1 MPVKASRISKMRY
14 PGLKQKTD
22 DWYRDGDVLRWRDN
36 EIFYRDIGTGPAM
49 LMVHGFPTAGCDW
62 AEIAA
67 ELAPH
72 FRLIVP
78 DLIDY
83 GRSLNPTGRTW
94 HIHDQADML
103 EDLLKHAGVSAAH
116 IVAHDV
122 GDTVCQELLAR
133 DEEGV
138 LGFTIESLVLM
149 NGGIFPAEHRARP
162 VQKLLLSPVGP
173 FVATLMGRKKFMAAL
188 AEVFGPETKP
198 DEEASKVIWDISTG
212 VNGKRSFARRIH
224 YMADRKQYEQR
235 WVAALKE
242 TDVKMRMINGVD
254 DPVSG
259 AHVCDVIATM
269 VPDMEVI
276 RLEGVG
282 HFPPLEAPAQC
293 VKHILAF
300 HNLPGM

>member
-1 MPVKASRISKMRY
+1 MHY
-14 PGLKQKTD
+14 YGLKERTD
-22 DWYRDGDVLRWRDN
+22 DWYRNGAVLQWQGN
-36 EIFYRDIGTGPAM
+36 EIFYRDFGSGPAM
-49 LMVHGFPTAGCDW
+49 LLLHGFPTAGCDW

-67 ELAPH
+67 DLAPH

-83 GRSLNPTGRTW
+83 GRSLNPSGRTW
-94 HIHDQADML
+94 RIHDQADML
-103 EDLLKHAGVSAAH
+103 EVLLEHADVSAAH

-133 DEEGV
+133 VNEGV
-138 LGFTIESLVLM
+138 LGFRIESLVLM

-173 FVATLMGRKKFMAAL
+173 FVARLMGRKKFVAAL
-188 AEVFGPETKP
+188 AEVFGPDTKP
-198 DEEASKVIWDISTG
+198 DEETGNVIWNISTG

-224 YMADRKQYEQR
+224 YMTDRKQNEQR

-242 TDVKMRMINGVD
+242 TSVRMRMINGTD

-259 AHVCDVIATM
+259 AHVCDVLASE

-276 RLEGVG
+276 RLTGIG
-282 HFPPLEAPAQC
+282 HFPPLEAPARC
-293 VKHILAF
+293 VEHILAF
-300 HNLPGM
+300 HDL